1 MVPRWFS
8 ITRKRTNN
16 LKLITMS
23 KIKFVHNKVYNYVKG
38 KSIVEIAMDGVCVAL
53 FGLVITGWSAFVFN
67 FITKGL

>member
-1 MVPRWFS
+1 
-8 ITRKRTNN
+8 
-16 LKLITMS
+16 MS

-38 KSIVEIAMDGVCVAL
+38 KSIVEIALDGVCVAL

>member
-1 MVPRWFS
+1 
-8 ITRKRTNN
+8 
-16 LKLITMS
+16 MS

-38 KSIVEIAMDGVCVAL
+38 KSIVEIAMDGVRVAL